1 MFIYIYIFTD
11 YKSFIHTVTIKPT
24 QNAAFLY
31 FHFLINKL
39 WYSQYKNLAQSHM
52 SSKLLTEL
60 KIRPSDAKSSVSPK
74 YIKVLY
80 EAKRWCA
87 FRGQEPHLH

>member
-1 MFIYIYIFTD
+1 MFIYIFTD
-11 YKSFIHTVTIKPT
+11 YKSFTHTVTFKPT

-31 FHFLINKL
+31 FHFLINTL
-39 WYSQYKNLAQSHM
+39 WYSQYKHLVQSHM
-52 SSKLLTEL
+52 FSKLLTEL
-60 KIRPSDAKSSVSPK
+60 KIRPFDAKSYASPK

-80 EAKRWCA
+80 EAKILCE